1 MNEKKI
7 QSPPLLYSEQLS
19 SSSTTKKSQ
28 WLNTRSFL
36 AHAKLLMEPATLQDC
51 CPPHTGLSLQAA
63 VKLCLLHCAH
73 CRDGVNEQFCA
84 GQLPL
89 PIQKPSSSYSVT
101 RVWSVWSCPLI
112 LIPFEHWGGP
122 QKQKLSEFWVLFLH
136 SHTVGS
142 CWPGC
147 ISLLRTRPF
156 LSVSVSLHS
165 DICPLLF
172 PNPGN
177 ATLLLLDQTVPQF
190 LAVFLK
196 PSPPPL
202 KTFM

>member
-1 MNEKKI
+1 MRRKSSLLPCSI
-7 QSPPLLYSEQLS
+7 QSSCLPQVQHRNLS
-19 SSSTTKKSQ
+19 GLTQ
-28 WLNTRSFL
+28 DLF
-36 AHAKLLMEPATLQDC
+36 LLMQSYWWSLQ
-51 CPPHTGLSLQAA
+51 PSRTAVLHIQGLAFQAA
-63 VKLCLLHCAH
+63 VKLCLLHCAQ
-73 CRDGVNEQFCA
+73 CRDGSEWAVLCWTAPFAHPETLL
-84 GQLPL
+84 QLFSHKSLICVIL
-89 PIQKPSSSYSVT
+89 PSDSHSIWTLGWTTEAEAKWV
-101 RVWSVWSCPLI
+101 L
-112 LIPFEHWGGP
+112 
-122 QKQKLSEFWVLFLH
+122 WVLFLH
-136 SHTVGS
+136 SHSVGS